1 MPESQP
7 TSAEAAVNP
16 SQYDRSVILRNGT
29 AVRVRAV
36 RPDDKVRLI
45 QLFRNLEKRSIYS
58 RFLYDKR
65 ELSPED
71 LQLVAEVNFETDVT
85 LVATIEEDEEEF
97 IIGVGRFSVI
107 EDPARP
113 RRAEIAFTVREDYHN
128 QGMAGMLLRH
138 LSEIAARMKIGYFE
152 ADVLGDNRGMLK
164 VFQKSGLPVKTSFR
178 NNIVHVTIAL
188 DQMTM

>member
-1 MPESQP
+1 MPENQP
-7 TSAEAAVNP
+7 TSAEAANP

-45 QLFRNLEKRSIYS
+45 QLFRNLEKKSIYS

-85 LVATIEEDEEEF
+85 LVVTIEADEEEF

-113 RRAEIAFTVREDYHN
+113 RRAEIAFTVQEDYHN

-138 LSEIAARMKIGYFE
+138 LSEIAARLKIGYFE
-152 ADVLGDNRGMLK
+152 ADVLGENRGMLK
-164 VFQKSGLPVKTSFR
+164 VFQKSGLPIKTSFR

>member
-1 MPESQP
+1 MPESRP
-7 TSAEAAVNP
+7 TSAEAANP

-85 LVATIEEDEEEF
+85 LVVTIEADEEEF

-113 RRAEIAFTVREDYHN
+113 RRAEIAFTVQEDYHN

-138 LSEIAARMKIGYFE
+138 LSEIAARLKIGYFE
-152 ADVLGDNRGMLK
+152 ADVLGENRGMLK
-164 VFQKSGLPVKTSFR
+164 VFQKSGLPIKTSFR

>member
-1 MPESQP
+1 MPESRP

-113 RRAEIAFTVREDYHN
+113 RRAEIAFTVREDYQN

-164 VFQKSGLPVKTSFR
+164 VFQKSGLPIKTSFR

>member
-1 MPESQP
+1 MPESRL
-7 TSAEAAVNP
+7 TTAEAANP

-45 QLFRNLEKRSIYS
+45 QLFRNLEKSSIYS

-85 LVATIEEDEEEF
+85 LVVTIEADEEEF
-97 IIGVGRFSVI
+97 IIGVGRFSLI

-113 RRAEIAFTVREDYHN
+113 RRAEIAFTVQEDYHN

-138 LSEIAARMKIGYFE
+138 LSEIAARLKIGYFE
-152 ADVLGDNRGMLK
+152 ADVLGENRGMLK
-164 VFQKSGLPVKTSFR
+164 VFQKSGLPIKTSFR

>member
-1 MPESQP
+1 MPESRP
-7 TSAEAAVNP
+7 TSAEAANP

-85 LVATIEEDEEEF
+85 LVVTIEADGEEF

-113 RRAEIAFTVREDYHN
+113 RRAEIAFTVQEDYHN

-138 LSEIAARMKIGYFE
+138 LSEIAARLKIGYFE
-152 ADVLGDNRGMLK
+152 ADVLGENRGMLK
-164 VFQKSGLPVKTSFR
+164 VFQKSGLPIKTSFR